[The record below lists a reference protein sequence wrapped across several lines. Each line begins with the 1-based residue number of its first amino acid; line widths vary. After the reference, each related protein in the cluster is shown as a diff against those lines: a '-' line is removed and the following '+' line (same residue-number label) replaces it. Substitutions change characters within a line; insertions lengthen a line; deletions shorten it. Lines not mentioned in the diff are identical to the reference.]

1 MTTLQFNSVGAAGV
15 LVARISVG
23 VGVKMRGVSVAT
35 SVGAGVAVGAG
46 VRVGNKASAVCVAM
60 LAAEGVRVGN
70 TSSSTGTVQPS
81 DADGNQPLIC
91 WVVVAYTQF
100 WSSLRSVT
108 LNISRLAA
116 VPTEAAAGS
125 GALRRIKRVLLL
137 TMHIA
142 KKGLGGSGVGEGK
155 PAWRVASMRAEM
167 RAAASGSILQAESN
181 DAAQLIKQT
190 QQNSLRNAAGAQ

>member
-1 MTTLQFNSVGAAGV
+1 MTTVQFNSVGVAGV
-15 LVARISVG
+15 LVAGISVG
-23 VGVKMRGVSVAT
+23 VGVTIRGVLVAT
-35 SVGAGVAVGAG
+35 SVGAVVALGAG

-60 LAAEGVRVGN
+60 LAAEGVRVGK

-81 DADGNQPLIC
+81 DADGNQPLFC
-91 WVVVAYTQF
+91 WAVVAYTQF
-100 WSSLRSVT
+100 VSSLRRVT
-108 LNISRLAA
+108 LSTSRLAA

-142 KKGLGGSGVGEGK
+142 KKGLGASGVGEGK

-167 RAAASGSILQAESN
+167 RAAALGSILQAESN
-181 DAAQLIKQT
+181 NAAQLTKQM
-190 QQNSLRNAAGAQ
+190 Q